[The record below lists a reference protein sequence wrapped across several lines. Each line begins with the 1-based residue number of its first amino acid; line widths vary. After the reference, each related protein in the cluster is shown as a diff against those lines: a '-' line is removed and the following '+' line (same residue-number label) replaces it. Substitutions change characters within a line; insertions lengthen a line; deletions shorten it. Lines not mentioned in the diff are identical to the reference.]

1 VPRGRPAGS
10 PEKKEIQVYDHP
22 EATRKNNPPVGLVTP
37 ETDPPETTKTYGY
50 DPHLDP
56 HLIWAGK
63 AERQSFVLTNVSLHV
78 HERIDPRTIIE
89 AVRTRNGRTV
99 QLSLFESL
107 MENPPLRQA
116 IEFYKHEKGWSNRL
130 IAGDSLL
137 VMNSLLQKE
146 GMAGQVQMVYID
158 PPYGVKYGSN
168 FQPFVNKRRA
178 KDGSDD
184 DLTQEPEVVQAFR
197 DTWELGLHSY
207 LSYIRDRSTLAKELL
222 AESGSV
228 FIQIG
233 EENVHLVRCIL
244 DEVFGR
250 ANFLSQISFF
260 KTGSQTARGLAANCD
275 FLLWY
280 AKKKELV
287 KFRRLYLEDGGW
299 AARSADIWVELSNG
313 SRKRRKDLTSEL
325 PEGAK
330 LFTHRSLESTTG
342 SEASRFPFTFEG
354 RAFQPRRGWSTN
366 LEGMNRL
373 ADARRII
380 RIGEGIRF
388 VVYLDDFPYSNLTA
402 VWSDTGTGSFLE
414 ENIYVVQTA
423 TKVVQR
429 CLLMCTDPG
438 DLVLDPTCGSGT
450 TAYCAEKWGRRWIT
464 CDTSRVALALA
475 KQRLLTPVFDYYALA
490 HPDEGIASG
499 LRYSVVPHRT
509 LKSIAAGDAPVKE
522 VVYDNPEVDKSKLR
536 VAGPFTVE
544 AVPAPVVLSPAL
556 VEAPASKSDLGLT
569 RDGPTRAQADWR
581 AELLKTGI
589 RGKGG
594 QKMDFSRVE
603 VLGGTRWLHA
613 DAETKEKTPQRV
625 VVSFGSDYAPLEQ
638 RQVELAWNEA
648 RTLDP
653 RPAVIIFAAFQFDP
667 EAAKDIDGLTKEKTG
682 MTFLKV
688 QMNTD
693 LFTEDLKKKRSSNE
707 SFWLIGQPDVEL
719 RPVHSPEHLGKVEV
733 EVRGFDYYN
742 TKTGAIESGGPDKIA
757 MWMLDTD
764 YDGRSLFPRQVFFP
778 MTGEGGGWTRLARA
792 LKAEVDED
800 LIAAY
805 HGTKSLPFAP
815 GKHKR
820 VAVLIVDDRGIESL
834 KLLDVA

>member
-1 VPRGRPAGS
+1 MS
-10 PEKKEIQVYDHP
+10 PQKKEIRAYDHP
-22 EATRKNNPPVGLVTP
+22 EAMRMNNPPVGLVTP
-37 ETDPPETTKTYGY
+37 ETDPPETKKTYGY

-56 HLIWAGK
+56 TLLWTGK
-63 AERQSFVLTNVSLHV
+63 AERQSFVLTNVSLHI
-78 HERIDPRTIIE
+78 HERIDSRTIIE
-89 AVRTRNGRTV
+89 AVRAKNGRTV
-99 QLSLFESL
+99 QLSLFESM

-146 GMAGQVQMVYID
+146 GMAGQVQMVFMD

-178 KDGSDD
+178 RDGSDE

-197 DTWELGLHSY
+197 DTWELGIHSY
-207 LSYIRDRSTLAKELL
+207 LSYIRDRATLARDLL
-222 AESGSV
+222 TESGSV
-228 FIQIG
+228 FVQIG

-250 ANFLSQISFF
+250 ANFLSQISFY

-287 KFRRLYLEDGGW
+287 KFRRLYVQDGGW
-299 AARSADIWVELSNG
+299 AARSADIWVELPNG
-313 SRKRRKDLTSEL
+313 SRRRRRDHSDAL
-325 PEGAK
+325 PEGTK

-342 SEASRFPFTFEG
+342 SEASRFPFEFEG
-354 RAFQPRRGWSTN
+354 KVFQPRRGWSTN
-366 LEGMNRL
+366 PEGMTKL
-373 ADARRII
+373 AKARRII

-388 VVYLDDFPYSNLTA
+388 VVFLDDFPYSNLTA
-402 VWSDTGTGSFLE
+402 VWDDTGTGSFLE
-414 ENIYVVQTA
+414 QNVYVVQTA

-429 CLLMCTDPG
+429 CLLMATDPG

-450 TAYCAEKWGRRWIT
+450 TAFCAEKWGRRWVT

-475 KQRLLTPVFDYYALA
+475 KQRLMTPVFDYYALS

-499 LRYSVVPHRT
+499 FRYSAVAHRT
-509 LKSIAAGDAPVKE
+509 LKSIASGDPPTKE
-522 VVYDNPEVDKSKLR
+522 IVYDDPEVDKSKLR
-536 VAGPFTVE
+536 VSGPFTVE
-544 AVPAPVVLSPAL
+544 AVPAPTVLSPGLAG
-556 VEAPASKSDLGLT
+556 EPSGKSDLGVT
-569 RDGPTRAQADWR
+569 REGPTQTQADWR

-594 QKMDFSRVE
+594 QKIDFSRVE

-613 DAETKEKTPQRV
+613 DAETMEEPHQRA
-625 VVSFGSDYAPLEQ
+625 VVSFGSAYAPLEQ
-638 RQVELAWNEA
+638 RQVELAWSEA

-653 RPAVIIFAAFQFDP
+653 RPAVLVFAAFQFDP
-667 EAAKDIDGLTKEKTG
+667 EAAKDIDGLTKQKTG

-693 LFTEDLKKKRSSNE
+693 LFTEDLKKKRSSND
-707 SFWLIGQPDVEL
+707 SFWLIGQPDVDL
-719 RPVHSPEHLGKVEV
+719 HPSLDPGHRGKFEV
-733 EVRGFDYYN
+733 EVQGFDYYN
-742 TKTGAIESGGPDKIA
+742 TKTGAIESGGSDKIA

-792 LKAEVDED
+792 LRAEVDES
-800 LIAAY
+800 LITQY
-805 HGTKSLPFAP
+805 HGTKSLPFVA
-815 GKHKR
+815 GKYKR
-820 VAVLIVDDRGIESL
+820 VAVLIVDDRGVESL
-834 KLLDVA
+834 KLLDVP